1 MKKIDTAY
9 ISNEKADLEEIKE
22 IIENLFTEEGE
33 EWLCLFD
40 TSKKN
45 QNYIQIHSDIEE
57 YEDDALNFLHH
68 TLAMPL
74 EEFDNIENIYL
85 VEYRLYEDN
94 DNFKH
99 YRAFSIDANS
109 VYSYFEKYM
118 NDEVINT
125 EHWLDVTEEF
135 EEE

>member
-9 ISNEKADLEEIKE
+9 ISNGKADLEEIKK
-22 IIENLFTEEGE
+22 IIKNLFTKEGE

-45 QNYIQIHSDIEE
+45 PNYIQIHSDIEE
-57 YEDDALNFLHH
+57 YEEDALNFLHY
-68 TLAMPL
+68 TLEMSL

-85 VEYRLYEDN
+85 IEYRRYEDGE
-94 DNFKH
+94 NFKH
-99 YRAFSIDANS
+99 YRSFSTDANL

-118 NDEVINT
+118 NNKLIETNN
-125 EHWLDVTEEF
+125 WLDVTEEF
-135 EEE
+135 DE